1 MKLKTLGSRRVA
13 VTALATVGLAA
24 AATGLGIGPAAAAS
38 VPGTL
43 SATSGPSAGGNTL
56 TMTTTTAKFFTGT
69 VVGFQF
75 KATATTTCTAA
86 YTANVT
92 PSTTAGIVNVAS
104 PKILSST
111 KLAFTVPSTVALQ
124 GTATSANWLV
134 CVYPGTNT
142 TTSLLA
148 ANAAYTIAAKPTLAS
163 SGAIVPA
170 GGPALGGGT
179 VTITGTNFITG
190 MTAKIG
196 SQPLTGLTVVSG
208 TTATA
213 TVPPQAAGA
222 AMALSVTTTGGT
234 ATKTGAYTYSNG
246 IVVTPNQTTT
256 ATAAT
261 DLDILGVGFS
271 SLDFTTTDGTTPDN
285 TKAHVYIVA
294 GAYDPTGAS
303 TKANGETGE
312 CLNVLVVS
320 DTELICTLNTN
331 LAYGQTGDSAIDNGV
346 YSIYVVNDGQPDVQD
361 GSTPGSNFDSAD
373 PFNPSII
380 SSGSTFTVAPY

>member
-13 VTALATVGLAA
+13 VAALATVGLAA
-24 AATGLGIGPAAAAS
+24 AASGLGIGPAAAAS
-38 VPGTL
+38 SPGTL
-43 SATSGPSAGGNTL
+43 SVTSGPSGGGNTL
-56 TMTTTTAKFFTGT
+56 TMTTTVAKFFTGAI
-69 VVGFQF
+69 VAFQY

-86 YTANVT
+86 YTANVAV
-92 PSTTAGIVNVAS
+92 SATAGIVNITS

-111 KLAFTVPSTVALQ
+111 KIAFTVPSSIALQ
-124 GTATSANWLV
+124 GSATSANWLV
-134 CVYPGTNT
+134 CVYPGNNT

-196 SQPLTGLTVVSG
+196 SAALTGLTVVNS

-213 TVPPQAAGA
+213 TVPAQAAGA

-234 ATKTGAYTYSNG
+234 ATKSAAYTYSNG
-246 IVVTPNQTTT
+246 IVVTPNTTPT

-303 TKANGETGE
+303 SKALGETGE

-320 DTELICTLNTN
+320 DTELLCTLNTN
-331 LAYGQTGDSAIDNGV
+331 LAYGQSGDSAIGDGV
-346 YSIYVVNDGQPDVQD
+346 YSIVVVNDGQSDVQ
-361 GSTPGSNFDSAD
+361 SAGSNYDSTD